1 MYGLLLYFVWSGPNA
16 VIRSTFPT
24 KRRKGSVRGLCDED
38 DDSDDDK
45 GLAVEDTGED
55 RGRGFS
61 GESDEVVGGDGGRGQ
76 QSFRIGE
83 MIGGWTVVLDQC
95 ISLLVLVF
103 Y

>member
-55 RGRGFS
+55 GGEDFQGRVMKWWV
-61 GESDEVVGGDGGRGQ
+61 E
-76 QSFRIGE
+76 
-83 MIGGWTVVLDQC
+83 TVEEGSRASELGK
-95 ISLLVLVF
+95 
-103 Y
+103 

>member
-1 MYGLLLYFVWSGPNA
+1 MYSLLLYLFVWSRPNA

-24 KRRKGSVRGLCDED
+24 KRREGSVRGLCGED

-45 GLAVEDTGED
+45 GLALEDT
-55 RGRGFS
+55 
-61 GESDEVVGGDGGRGQ
+61 GGDGGRGQ

-83 MIGGWTVVLDQC
+83 MIGGWTAVLVQC
-95 ISLLVLVF
+95 ISLPVLVF

>member
-1 MYGLLLYFVWSGPNA
+1 M
-16 VIRSTFPT
+16 
-24 KRRKGSVRGLCDED
+24 RGLCGED

-45 GLAVEDTGED
+45 GLALEDTGED
-55 RGRGFS
+55 GGRGFS

-83 MIGGWTVVLDQC
+83 MIGGWTAVLVQC
-95 ISLLVLVF
+95 ISLPVLVF